1 MRRFRVIHLCVG
13 LEMGGMEKLL
23 VEFARHHDRDRFD
36 LQFVSLTTKGSAG
49 DEIERLGCPV
59 VALQQRAGLRSALP
73 LRLAGLFT
81 HYRADLIHTHN
92 TKALLYG
99 VPAARLAG
107 VRNVVHTRHGQRI
120 GATRRQTLLFNFAAR
135 YVDHIV
141 SVSRDSTRLAA
152 RQGLGTGKL
161 VTIHNGIDLSRFA
174 GVGPHASGPAMFV
187 GRLSPE
193 KDIHTLLQAA
203 AIVVAEEKTFRLHLA
218 GDGPIMPDLQRV
230 ADELGLGD
238 RAVFLGQT
246 RNVAAAMA
254 GASLFVLS
262 SLTEGV
268 SLALLEA
275 MAMGLPVVATRVGG
289 NVEVIADGET
299 GLLVPPQSP
308 EALAAALL
316 KVYRQPELARMMGEA
331 GRRRVEADFDA
342 KRMVARY
349 EALYLNNLDAAN
361 QPVAAA

>member
-13 LEMGGMEKLL
+13 LEMGGMEGVL
-23 VEFARHHDRDRFD
+23 VEFARHFDRRRFD
-36 LQFVSLTTKGSAG
+36 LQFISLTTRGSAA
-49 DEIERLGCPV
+49 DDIERLGCPV
-59 VALQQRAGLRSALP
+59 VALHQRGGLRSALP

-107 VRNVVHTRHGQRI
+107 VRNVVHTRHGQRN
-120 GATRRQTLLFNFAAR
+120 GATARQTLLFNFAAR
-135 YVDHIV
+135 YADHIV
-141 SVSRDSTRLAA
+141 SVSSDSTRLAA
-152 RQGLGTGKL
+152 RQGLGAEKL
-161 VTIHNGIDLSRFA
+161 VTIHNGIDLARFA
-174 GVGPHASGPAMFV
+174 GIGPHAFGPAMFV

-193 KDIHTLLQAA
+193 KDVPTLLNAA
-203 AIVVAEEKTFRLHLA
+203 AIVAAEEKTFRLHIA
-218 GDGPIMPDLQRV
+218 GEGPIMNDLQRLA
-230 ADELGLGD
+230 ADLGLRD
-238 RAVFLGQT
+238 RAVFLGRT

-275 MAMGLPVVATRVGG
+275 MAMGLPAVATRVGG
-289 NVEVIADGET
+289 NVEVIVDGDT

-308 EALAAALL
+308 QGLAAAML
-316 KVYRQPELARMMGEA
+316 KIYRDPGLARAMGQA
-331 GRRRVEADFDA
+331 GRQRVEANFDA

-349 EALYLNNLDAAN
+349 EALYLNNLEAGDR
-361 QPVAAA
+361 PVAAA